1 MPLVNCLAKPELQ
14 GLDSGDV
21 SRIQELVARYEADG
35 QTPARA
41 EQSAV
46 QAILSDVYQE
56 RASISSQVVA
66 KGGLPPSRTAVE
78 NAATTVRPGGLSS
91 GQTRAITNQFIE
103 PFKQVGIQNVR
114 VINSGQVQGI
124 TGQAVPEGKIV
135 KGFLLNDTAYVV
147 HDNLQSQADVETAL
161 AHEVV
166 GHLGI
171 NNIMSGEQWASLK
184 KEYQAYKSAGN
195 QAFNDLVSEVN
206 RRYNNPGI
214 DTEVKEAL
222 ALMAE
227 QRNRRGPIEKLYK
240 KAVSLVVEGLRK
252 LGVIRGQ
259 FMQAQMDRLL
269 DRSESFLRS
278 EPQAEGIIDR
288 AMEPQFAQND
298 NLYHQI
304 PLDYIVE
311 SKGAIPEKPSV
322 LKALNPKNQ
331 VAQYERLSNLASS
344 HPDPLKSPRSWLKM
358 ERELLADN
366 RTPPPP
372 YRLIRLVNDTDK
384 WAADHSRLS
393 QQQIDAAAEGFKI
406 VEEMNK
412 HYESGTPTEHDT
424 GKLMLW
430 GMLSRMLSA
439 HPHESAFLDAVLYE
453 EDSKGDSL
461 DNFIQTAVDR
471 EWTDADVKAYLDWA
485 GRVIPE
491 FSPGKQGTSNLN
503 DFGKIFLKKLSKR
516 NPEDGRSQLSH
527 LHDLFSDRTISS
539 ADVRRRFY
547 GLGEGLGIKN
557 KVLSFALLMSGR
569 QDVVILDRIQINSMW
584 DAGRYGKLIYDD
596 VANLFDEAHG
606 LARYEALERSLM
618 SRIDEMYQKVGR
630 PEDSSIGRYHWES
643 WVLNSGQVVS
653 HPTMEGIVDYLSGKK
668 DPFYDVGAP
677 EGRYHTYSYGS
688 VYARDADGSYI
699 MYPQSDGTVHRFSLK
714 EFKDFLD
721 EVKKPKN
728 GVIPKGFSVK
738 MFREAGFP
746 WYESEEVNRNELDN
760 LVERYS
766 QGQLSPEKADTER
779 EAADVAGRDGDTSQ
793 LTPRQIRSRTLA
805 SQRRRREE
813 SGSPTK
819 SHGRRDNPKV
829 GIAGVLAEYTPDADT
844 SEAYLSSGISTAPLY
859 ELSNDN
865 SEEFDQAIRTF
876 KESGVNPFSAAVYVY
891 DETDDVQYSDMR
903 LFLTEDKKAGFA
915 IKPDGDIV
923 SVFNGGTE
931 RGLGHN
937 MIELAVQE
945 GGTKLDNF
953 DTELSEIYGANGF
966 VVVDRQPWNE
976 EYAPPDWDKEVFKDY
991 NNGEPDVVFMEYQGA
1006 QEDARPQKDAGA
1018 QFSMDDVNEIEQ
1030 EEQASAARKG
1040 LPMDRS
1046 ARLMRAEF
1054 MGFDTD
1060 ITYYHGTPKAEDVA
1074 KDRKFKDRKGT
1085 GRGIFFT
1092 PAADMSN
1099 NFVGVTGIVETPQG
1113 DQFLNTPGVFPV
1125 YLRPG
1130 KVFDF
1135 RNPEHVRKVVSIMAL
1150 KFGDKGGA
1158 WTNLYDPIN
1167 RQNVEDDIAS
1177 GFWEHIEDLAVQDAI
1192 KELGFESFYVKE
1204 EDDAMSP
1211 VNISVFS
1218 PNQIRSVNAAF
1229 DIERM
1234 EEDDVLYSMEDD
1246 PDMDVFEDEPAEMQ
1260 ASEHYDFQPSRDIDV
1275 MPQREANEVVSRDA
1289 TGRRIL
1295 AKNLTVDD
1303 GDLVGVRL
1311 NLNVFKSTGIAVQA
1325 VHKGTTKGGHKQNKG
1340 FWNGE
1345 VLTYAPAVSLKNA
1358 YFNVQQKA
1366 RDGIA
1371 TGDNKMPMAS
1381 VDGEYATNPN
1391 PSFGGIEVRF
1401 NPKDVRFF
1409 TDMDGRPIRYAEEV
1423 TIHGTRAYASGQIE
1437 YYKRDTA
1444 PERYSDAPSDVQF
1457 SMFSRDPND
1466 DPEFTEEEAKA
1477 INETQAYYKS
1487 PGASSIERFRSATDR
1502 AGTKILQKI
1511 FDPAASVRT
1520 ILKDERLYRITDL
1533 AQSVSG
1539 PMQAIAQYGRPFW
1552 KDDVI
1557 QVDTKQKSFQQIL
1570 APLGSD
1576 AEVKKFLSWIIAER
1590 ASNLKKENREI
1601 LLTDEHIRIFKNFHR
1616 QNRALYDSVWK
1627 EFQGMQN
1634 AIYDIAVK
1642 AGNLSQEQAEVYKNS
1657 FYLPFYREL
1666 EEVSEGQQ
1674 GSRFGGK
1681 SGKLVEQE
1689 LFRRLK
1695 GSEKRIED
1703 PLENILL
1710 NWHHVLGAAKRNDAG
1725 KRILQAAEDLGL
1737 SQKIDQRDAKKDPN
1751 ATYVWEDGKRQWY
1764 TVDDSTEGRLL
1775 METLGALNYDMGPW
1789 EKFAAGL
1796 APFKHYLTW
1805 GVTVDPE
1812 FKVANFIRDTIT
1824 AIGVADMS
1832 ASPRKNIMDGWKAT
1846 KDMTDVKAQ
1855 MLASGAIFSDSGF
1868 IHGGDPDAIRYLIGS
1883 KGVDRRSILDTPE
1896 KMLDFVKAGEFLSL
1910 PRSLYR
1916 NYQDFGVRLENVN
1929 RAANFVQA
1937 MEDEGKT
1944 MLDAAYES
1952 RDHLAFDRMGT
1963 WRFARFMARTVP
1975 FLNARA
1981 QGLYKFGRAA
1991 TDENQR
1997 KRFGATAT
2005 AYAMASAAL
2014 YLSMADDEDYKA
2026 AEDWERD
2033 TYHLFKLQPVAEAMG
2048 LDKETLFRIP
2058 RAFEFGAI
2066 GTLAER
2072 ALEQATNDEVNGA
2085 LFLQRVGHMLT
2096 HTFSIQAPAAFTPA
2110 LELTANRSFFTD
2122 RPIESIYQRSN
2133 LPPEERGSAA
2143 NTALAQYM
2151 SSAMAAVVPE
2161 SLSESLVLSPPQ
2173 IDHLAR
2179 GYLAFVGDSAMK
2191 ATDWAIK
2198 KAGDNPPPAANISEW
2213 LPPVARFVRNPDAPS
2228 STKYSSLF
2236 YDRREKINKIKGTV
2250 DKALRENNVE
2260 KAERIWE
2267 ENAELLEL
2275 HRYYNRAARYMSEI
2289 NGEIRMIGADKELS
2303 SGEKREQIDEL
2314 KREKAALMYEIHEE
2328 TRGVFD
2334 DGYNPRV
2341 FRP

>member
-78 NAATTVRPGGLSS
+78 SAATTVRPGGLSS

-114 VINSGQVQGI
+114 VISSGQVQGI

-406 VEEMNK
+406 VEEMNT

-699 MYPQSDGTVHRFSLK
+699 MSPQSDGTVHRFSLK

-1018 QFSMDDVNEIEQ
+1018 QLSMDDVNEIEQ
-1030 EEQASAARKG
+1030 EEQASAASKG
-1040 LPMDRS
+1040 LPMDKESR
-1046 ARLMRAEF
+1046 MQRAEF

-1060 ITYYHGTPKAEDVA
+1060 QVWYHGTSSDVKPAFIPSADGNLGPGIYFTPSTEKGSSRAMIARFKSGDTGAGPNVVPVFLRQEKILELDQNPVTKVDTERLKSEGYTGIKLTENGVVKEIVLFRPEDV
-1074 KDRKFKDRKGT
+1074 
-1085 GRGIFFT
+1085 
-1092 PAADMSN
+1092 
-1099 NFVGVTGIVETPQG
+1099 
-1113 DQFLNTPGVFPV
+1113 
-1125 YLRPG
+1125 
-1130 KVFDF
+1130 
-1135 RNPEHVRKVVSIMAL
+1135 
-1150 KFGDKGGA
+1150 
-1158 WTNLYDPIN
+1158 
-1167 RQNVEDDIAS
+1167 
-1177 GFWEHIEDLAVQDAI
+1177 
-1192 KELGFESFYVKE
+1192 
-1204 EDDAMSP
+1204 
-1211 VNISVFS
+1211 
-1218 PNQIRSVNAAF
+1218 RSVNAAF
-1229 DIERM
+1229 DIDNM
-1234 EEDDVLYSMEDD
+1234 AATDILYSMEDD

-1487 PGASSIERFRSATDR
+1487 PGASSIERIRSATDR

-1557 QVDTKQKSFQQIL
+1557 HVDTKQKSFQQIL

-1627 EFQGMQN
+1627 EFQAMQN

-1775 METLGALNYDMGPW
+1775 METLGALN
-1789 EKFAAGL
+1789 
-1796 APFKHYLTW
+1796 
-1805 GVTVDPE
+1805 
-1812 FKVANFIRDTIT
+1812 
-1824 AIGVADMS
+1824 
-1832 ASPRKNIMDGWKAT
+1832 
-1846 KDMTDVKAQ
+1846 
-1855 MLASGAIFSDSGF
+1855 
-1868 IHGGDPDAIRYLIGS
+1868 
-1883 KGVDRRSILDTPE
+1883 
-1896 KMLDFVKAGEFLSL
+1896 
-1910 PRSLYR
+1910 
-1916 NYQDFGVRLENVN
+1916 
-1929 RAANFVQA
+1929 
-1937 MEDEGKT
+1937 
-1944 MLDAAYES
+1944 
-1952 RDHLAFDRMGT
+1952 
-1963 WRFARFMARTVP
+1963 
-1975 FLNARA
+1975 
-1981 QGLYKFGRAA
+1981 
-1991 TDENQR
+1991 
-1997 KRFGATAT
+1997 
-2005 AYAMASAAL
+2005 
-2014 YLSMADDEDYKA
+2014 
-2026 AEDWERD
+2026 
-2033 TYHLFKLQPVAEAMG
+2033 
-2048 LDKETLFRIP
+2048 
-2058 RAFEFGAI
+2058 
-2066 GTLAER
+2066 
-2072 ALEQATNDEVNGA
+2072 
-2085 LFLQRVGHMLT
+2085 
-2096 HTFSIQAPAAFTPA
+2096 
-2110 LELTANRSFFTD
+2110 
-2122 RPIESIYQRSN
+2122 
-2133 LPPEERGSAA
+2133 
-2143 NTALAQYM
+2143 
-2151 SSAMAAVVPE
+2151 
-2161 SLSESLVLSPPQ
+2161 
-2173 IDHLAR
+2173 
-2179 GYLAFVGDSAMK
+2179 
-2191 ATDWAIK
+2191 
-2198 KAGDNPPPAANISEW
+2198 
-2213 LPPVARFVRNPDAPS
+2213 
-2228 STKYSSLF
+2228 
-2236 YDRREKINKIKGTV
+2236 
-2250 DKALRENNVE
+2250 
-2260 KAERIWE
+2260 
-2267 ENAELLEL
+2267 
-2275 HRYYNRAARYMSEI
+2275 
-2289 NGEIRMIGADKELS
+2289 
-2303 SGEKREQIDEL
+2303 
-2314 KREKAALMYEIHEE
+2314 
-2328 TRGVFD
+2328 
-2334 DGYNPRV
+2334 
-2341 FRP
+2341 